1 MIGKFFDFLGNL
13 ISGVGTLLGAIISFV
28 IYGLFGYFILWIA
41 KSFAGL
47 FVDAEW
53 ITNEYVIGAI
63 DYLFVDNISIT
74 EIVFAGSFA
83 LAGALKVLRKN
94 RD

>member
-1 MIGKFFDFLGNL
+1 MIGKFFGFLGGIVN
-13 ISGVGTLLGAIISFV
+13 GVRTMLGALIFFV
-28 IYGLFGYFILWIA
+28 IYGLFGYFILWVA
-41 KSFAGL
+41 KTFAGL
-47 FVDAEW
+47 FVDFEW

-94 RD
+94 KD